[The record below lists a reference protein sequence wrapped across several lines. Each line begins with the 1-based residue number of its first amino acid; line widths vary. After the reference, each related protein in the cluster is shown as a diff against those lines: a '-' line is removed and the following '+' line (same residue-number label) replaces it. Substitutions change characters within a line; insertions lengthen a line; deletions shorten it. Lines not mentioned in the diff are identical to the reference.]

1 MRFFFLSLVA
11 AANITGQTA
20 PLGVRGTVVTDTLW
34 SQSLGTRKS
43 VVIYLPPSYASQSD
57 RRYPVAYYLHGLAG
71 RETDWT
77 AHGHI
82 DTVLDSLIAGGM
94 REMIIVMPDGD
105 DGWYTTWN
113 SLADQA
119 ACRRNPPRRESAET
133 YCVAWPH
140 YDDYI
145 VRDVVTFTDGKYR
158 TIASR
163 AHRAIAGLSM
173 GGYGA
178 MALSIGYPE
187 VFGAAAS
194 HSGVISPL
202 FAGPEPFDGHPR
214 WAPSGAA
221 LEKGWG
227 QVWTTI
233 GPAFGRDTI
242 GWAARDPGRRLGKLV
257 AKRGAVAAP
266 ALFVDC
272 GTEDGLIN
280 ESRAFRWTAE
290 QLGVSVTYHEWPGK
304 HDWAYWRAHVAEGLH
319 WIADR
324 IGT

>member
-1 MRFFFLSLVA
+1 MRLFFLLLVV
-11 AANITGQTA
+11 AANITGQTT
-20 PLGVRGTVVTDTLW
+20 PLGARGTVVTDTLW
-34 SQSLGTRKS
+34 SQSLGTRKAA
-43 VVIYLPPSYASQSD
+43 VIYLPPSYALQSD
-57 RRYPVAYYLHGLAG
+57 HRYPVAYYLHGLGG

-77 AHGHI
+77 AQGHI
-82 DTVLDSLIAGGM
+82 NTVLDSLIAGGM

-119 ACRRNPPRRESAET
+119 ACRRNTQRREGADT

-145 VRDVVTFTDGKYR
+145 VRDVVEFTDGKYR
-158 TIASR
+158 TIANR

-178 MALSIGYPE
+178 LALATGYPE

-221 LEKGWG
+221 LEKGWKRY
-227 QVWTTI
+227 WTTM
-233 GPAFGRDTI
+233 GPAFGRDTTA
-242 GWAARDPGRRLGKLV
+242 WAARDPGRRLGKLV
-257 AKRGAVAAP
+257 AKRGALAAP

-272 GTEDGLIN
+272 GTEDELIN
-280 ESRAFRWTAE
+280 ESRAFHWAAE
-290 QLGVSVTYHEWPGK
+290 QLGVAVTYHEWPGK
-304 HDWAYWRAHVAEGLH
+304 HEWLYWRAHVAEGLH

-324 IGT
+324 FGN

>member
-1 MRFFFLSLVA
+1 MRLFFLLLVVA
-11 AANITGQTA
+11 TNLTGQTT
-20 PLGVRGTVVTDTLW
+20 PQSVRGMVVTDTLW

-57 RRYPVAYYLHGLAG
+57 RRYPVAYYLHGLGG

-77 AHGHI
+77 SHGHM

-94 REMIIVMPDGD
+94 QEMIIVMPDGD

-119 ACRRNPPRRESAET
+119 ACRRNTSRRESAET
-133 YCVAWPH
+133 YCVAWRH

-145 VRDVVTFTDGKYR
+145 TRDVVTFTDGKYR
-158 TIASR
+158 TIANR

-187 VFGAAAS
+187 VFSAAAS

-202 FAGPEPFDGHPR
+202 FAGPVPFDGHPR

-221 LEKGWG
+221 LEQGWR
-227 QVWTTI
+227 QYWTTI
-233 GPAFGRDTI
+233 GPAFGRDTTA
-242 GWAARDPGRRLGKLV
+242 WAARDPGRRLAKLV
-257 AKRGAVAAP
+257 AKGGAMAAP

-272 GTEDGLIN
+272 GTEDELIN
-280 ESRAFRWTAE
+280 ESRAFRWAAE
-290 QLGVSVTYHEWPGK
+290 QLGVAVTYHEWPGR
-304 HDWAYWRAHVAEGLH
+304 HDWVYWRTHVAEGLR
-319 WIADR
+319 WIADH
-324 IGT
+324 IGS